1 MYYHTTF
8 APKEKIDYSDV
19 MSELVAGQLIYDI
32 FPADRDLQ
40 IYSYTPK
47 SLTGDGEDIK
57 ITLKSV
63 NLKFSFLVYL
73 DLDKIEKEKVPA
85 DSPMKFKGFTWQ
97 GGYNNELVIKKT
109 DPNYTKTGTYYI
121 LIQKEFKKSDVT
133 TESIASFYLDVTTP
147 STPLQLVE
155 GLEHSTRLDDDFAE
169 QTYWYAH
176 FNLDKSIELNVNI
189 FVGMVNIYVNTT
201 SFKSSDL
208 QVPEAKSHLLK
219 YAEFIRESTTFKIPP
234 EALKKVCKSGEE
246 CEIFIMV
253 QRASAVY
260 DTDYLIVGK
269 SSEQRVELLTPGIVK
284 TGTLAKGQTKYFYI
298 EEMTKRKATSIMVH
312 FDSGVGEMYVRIPE
326 KPEALNA
333 MNLPNETNYNYKGEY
348 TYMGN
353 LVQIPS
359 SVYNSIT
366 KTNPKIQIQIAIV
379 ATGDASEEEGEEQT
393 KFKISYSSDPR
404 KISQNLPW
412 NGFITA
418 GEFQYFEL
426 HFEKNTK
433 NIYISL
439 SNMNGGDA
447 DLYMNYGLEPL
458 PTTGQADWFSVNPG
472 HEFLSIKSND
482 KVYKTKK
489 IENMGGDYSLLVI
502 GYTDTSY
509 TLFISSGD
517 NVIFPMMENT
527 PITCKC
533 HNPNDK
539 CYFNYENFDS
549 IYRNSFEGEKKTANI
564 LFLTNYL
571 YGRGNLYAKF
581 VKSSKFYEMT
591 DVINAFPTESDH
603 YQTKEDFANP
613 NLLRVSYDKN
623 DTSISANS

>member
-1 MYYHTTF
+1 MSPMTTYYNIIPAKQTDSYDIIIDDEKVNSVVIVLNTASGDAELLVYKYVQQGSQHKHDLIGLSLNDDYIPDVVRITKKNTNSTTLVGKYLVRIVTKTFSSYHLYYHTTF

-208 QVPEAKSHLLK
+208 QIPEAKSHLLK

-260 DTDYLIVGK
+260 DTDY
-269 SSEQRVELLTPGIVK
+269 S
-284 TGTLAKGQTKYFYI
+284 TG
-298 EEMTKRKATSIMVH
+298 
-312 FDSGVGEMYVRIPE
+312 
-326 KPEALNA
+326 
-333 MNLPNETNYNYKGEY
+333 
-348 TYMGN
+348 YMGIAEN
-353 LVQIPS
+353 IAQLAEQLS
-359 SVYNSIT
+359 EGALKSI
-366 KTNPKIQIQIAIV
+366 
-379 ATGDASEEEGEEQT
+379 E
-393 KFKISYSSDPR
+393 
-404 KISQNLPW
+404 
-412 NGFITA
+412 
-418 GEFQYFEL
+418 
-426 HFEKNTK
+426 
-433 NIYISL
+433 
-439 SNMNGGDA
+439 
-447 DLYMNYGLEPL
+447 
-458 PTTGQADWFSVNPG
+458 
-472 HEFLSIKSND
+472 
-482 KVYKTKK
+482 
-489 IENMGGDYSLLVI
+489 IEV
-502 GYTDTSY
+502 
-509 TLFISSGD
+509 
-517 NVIFPMMENT
+517 
-527 PITCKC
+527 K
-533 HNPNDK
+533 
-539 CYFNYENFDS
+539 
-549 IYRNSFEGEKKTANI
+549 
-564 LFLTNYL
+564 
-571 YGRGNLYAKF
+571 GNLA
-581 VKSSKFYEMT
+581 SL
-591 DVINAFPTESDH
+591 DVSPLEVAIL
-603 YQTKEDFANP
+603 KG
-613 NLLRVSYDKN
+613 
-623 DTSISANS
+623 IC